1 MPRRPARYDGT
12 TGATAASGSVRLP
25 AEDLWK
31 TCATLVASGILRWR
45 SECRALGT
53 HPFPETFG
61 TPFRIPPLTTSA
73 DGGAAIGRPGADSP
87 VPCLFAGE
95 DFLVETLGFA
105 TFRPTVLGRA
115 RRCAEMVAR
124 AVLSVAHRH
133 VSAREENLLDTRRRC
148 S

>member
-1 MPRRPARYDGT
+1 MAEQRSADLAPTVRRPR
-12 TGATAASGSVRLP
+12 
-25 AEDLWK
+25 
-31 TCATLVASGILRWR
+31 
-45 SECRALGT
+45 
-53 HPFPETFG
+53 
-61 TPFRIPPLTTSA
+61 
-73 DGGAAIGRPGADSP
+73 
-87 VPCLFAGE
+87 LFAGE

-105 TFRPTVLGRA
+105 TFRPTALGRA